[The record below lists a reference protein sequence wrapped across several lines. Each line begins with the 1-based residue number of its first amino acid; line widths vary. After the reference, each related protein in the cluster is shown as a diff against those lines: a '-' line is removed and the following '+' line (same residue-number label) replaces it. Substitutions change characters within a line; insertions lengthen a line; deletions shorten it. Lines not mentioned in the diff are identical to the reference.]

1 MRLYTVE
8 VAGARR
14 LAAEREG
21 VFVDLERADAW
32 LRARGRVRTDVPP
45 LPSDL
50 LGLLRLGEA
59 GLVAASRVLE
69 LAPEEPG
76 IVYEPV
82 AVRLCAP
89 IPRPG
94 KILCAGVN
102 FHSHLLENP
111 AAKVPEFPFFF
122 AKLPSVVVGPGDPI
136 RLPRLS
142 QQVDWEVE
150 LAVVIGHPASWL
162 SEEDA
167 LRAVAGYTVLNDVS
181 ARDIQFKDH
190 QITLGKNFD
199 TFAPMGPCLVTSD
212 EVPNPG
218 AVRLQ
223 SFVNGQCMQDAST
236 AEWIFPLPFLLSF
249 LSRVMTL
256 EPGDVVSTGTPGG
269 VGVFRQP
276 PVFLRPGDV
285 VAVEAEGVG
294 RVENPVVQ
302 G

>member
-8 VAGARR
+8 VTGNRR
-14 LAAEREG
+14 LVAEREG
-21 VFVDLERADAW
+21 VFIDLERADAW
-32 LRARGRVRTDVPP
+32 LRARGQGRTAAPP

-50 LGLLRLGEA
+50 LSFLRLGEA
-59 GLVAASRVLE
+59 GRVAAAHVLE
-69 LAPEEPG
+69 RVPTEPG
-76 IVYEPV
+76 IVYK
-82 AVRLCAP
+82 AGDVRLCAP

-94 KILCAGVN
+94 KILCAGIN

-111 AAKVPEFPFFF
+111 SAKIPEFPFFF
-122 AKLPSVVVGPGDPI
+122 AKLPSVVIGPGDPI

-150 LAVVIGHPASWL
+150 LAVVIGRTASWL
-162 SEEDA
+162 SEEEA
-167 LRAVAGYTVLNDVS
+167 LQAVAGYVVLNDVS
-181 ARDIQFKDH
+181 ARDIQFKDN

-212 EVPNPG
+212 EVPEPG
-218 AVRLQ
+218 AVRLR
-223 SFVNGQCMQDAST
+223 SFVNDQCMQDAST
-236 AEWIFPLPFLLSF
+236 TEWIFPLPFLLSF

-269 VGVFRQP
+269 VGVFRSP

-285 VAVEAEGVG
+285 VVVEAEGIG
-294 RVENPVVQ
+294 RVENSVVQ